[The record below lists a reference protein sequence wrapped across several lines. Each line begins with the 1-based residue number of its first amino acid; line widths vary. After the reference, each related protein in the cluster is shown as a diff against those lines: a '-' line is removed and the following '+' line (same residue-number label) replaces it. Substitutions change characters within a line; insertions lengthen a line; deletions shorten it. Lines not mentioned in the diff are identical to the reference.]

1 MCGDH
6 RPVNR
11 KTKSDQYPMLIPEKL
26 FDAIGFS
33 RVLSTLR
40 SGYHQLSLL
49 TGDRV
54 KTAFWEV
61 DHDGKDQLYHRK
73 FLPFGLKNVHAEFQ
87 RVMDQ
92 VIAGLHFARCFIDDV
107 IIFSKT
113 PHEHVKHLQAVL

>member
-1 MCGDH
+1 MNCSCVKPQGVGYLGNTDYLVYWEYNISFAIV
-6 RPVNR
+6 RRNGCVGITVQLIERLNR
-11 KTKSDQYPMLIPEKL
+11 ISILLIPEKL

-61 DHDGKDQLYHRK
+61 DHDGKDQL
-73 FLPFGLKNVHAEFQ
+73 
-87 RVMDQ
+87 
-92 VIAGLHFARCFIDDV
+92 
-107 IIFSKT
+107 
-113 PHEHVKHLQAVL
+113 